1 MLSKDE
7 LKRNA
12 ALAID
17 SRGDEIVRVAKTVE
31 GHPETGFREVKTSAL
46 VSEKLRGWG
55 VPVQNGIAITG
66 LKAHLNGGA
75 AGPTVAVLGEL
86 DSLMVPGHP
95 HADPLTGAAHACAH
109 HTQIGM
115 VLGVVAGLQA
125 AGVLP
130 ALSGRVALMAV
141 PAEEYI
147 EVEFR
152 EQLRSEG
159 RVEFLG
165 GKPEF
170 IRLGQFDDVDL
181 AMMTHSTN
189 TGDHR
194 KLLLGGTNNGVLAKQ
209 VQFIGKAAH
218 AGGAPWQGINALNAA
233 TIALTAINALR
244 ETFRDGDT
252 VRVHPIIT
260 RGGASV
266 NSVPADVRL
275 ETFVRARTVPT
286 MMETAERVDR
296 CFRAGALATGARV
309 KITTLPGYLPL
320 INDPH
325 LAELYRRNAE
335 ELVGKDAVG
344 HIRHRGSS
352 TDMGDVSN
360 LIPAIQ
366 PYAAGAEGSAHG
378 ADYVI
383 QDWDI
388 AVLTAAKAMT
398 WCVIDLLAEGAAL
411 AQEVKAKHRPKMTK
425 EEYLATMRGLRQE
438 RTYAE

>member
-1 MLSKDE
+1 MLSRDE
-7 LKRNA
+7 LKRRA
-12 ALAID
+12 AAAID
-17 SRGDEIVRVAKTVE
+17 SRGEEIVGAAKAVE
-31 GHPETGFREVKTSAL
+31 QYPETGFREVKTSAL
-46 VSEKLRGWG
+46 VGEKLRAWG
-55 VPVQNGIAITG
+55 IGVQNGIALTG
-66 LKAHLNGGA
+66 LKGCLDGGA

-95 HADPLTGAAHACAH
+95 YEDPVTGAAHACAH

-115 VLGVVAGLQA
+115 LLGVAAGLQA

-130 ALSGRVALMAV
+130 ELAGRVALMAV

-152 EQLRSEG
+152 ERLRSDG
-159 RVEFLG
+159 LVEFLA

-170 IRLGQFDDVDL
+170 IRLGHFDDVDL

-194 KLLLGGTNNGVLAKQ
+194 KLLLGGTNNGVVAKQ

-218 AGGAPWQGINALNAA
+218 AGGAPWQGVNALNAA
-233 TIALTAINALR
+233 TVALTAINALR
-244 ETFRDGDT
+244 ESFRDGDT

-275 ETFVRARTVPT
+275 ETFVRARSVAT
-286 MMETAERVDR
+286 MLETSERVDR
-296 CFRAGALATGARV
+296 CFRAGALATGAQV

-320 INDPH
+320 INDAL
-325 LAELYRRNAE
+325 LAELYRHNAE
-335 ELVGKDAVG
+335 ELVGRDAVG

-360 LIPAIQ
+360 LLPAIQ
-366 PYAAGAEGSAHG
+366 PYAAGATGSAHG
-378 ADYVI
+378 VDYLV
-383 QDWDI
+383 QDWDV

-398 WCVIDLLAEGAAL
+398 WCVIDLLADGAAT
-411 AQEVKAKHRPKMTK
+411 AREIKSKHRPKMTK
-425 EEYLATMRGLRQE
+425 QEYLTTMRGLRREQ
-438 RTYAE
+438 TFAE

>member
-1 MLSKDE
+1 MLSRDE

-12 ALAID
+12 AAAID
-17 SRGDEIVRVAKTVE
+17 SHGDEIVRVAKTVE

-66 LKAHLNGGA
+66 LKGHLNGGA
-75 AGPTVAVLGEL
+75 PGPTVAVLGEL

-95 HADPLTGAAHACAH
+95 SADLQTGAAHACAH

-125 AGVLP
+125 TGVLP

-159 RVEFLG
+159 RLEFLG

-275 ETFVRARTVPT
+275 ETFVRARTVPV

-325 LAELYRRNAE
+325 LADLYRRNAE

-383 QDWDI
+383 QDWDV

-411 AQEVKAKHRPKMTK
+411 AYEVKAKHRPKMTK
-425 EEYLATMRGLRQE
+425 PEYLATMRGLRQE
-438 RTYAE
+438 QTYAE